1 VKKLSRAHSVFLA
14 TILVVTVA
22 TGKAALGLALK
33 APSRVVAVGD
43 VHGAYEGFVSILQVA
58 GLVDD
63 DARWIGGDATLVQTG
78 DLMDRG
84 ARVRD
89 VLDLMIRLEQEAPRQ
104 GGRVVSLLGNHEIF
118 NMLGFYDPKSTPQP
132 AYQEVLDSFADE
144 DPEKR
149 RREAYKQWKR
159 WGKRYPGCAEMTKE
173 EWMADHPL
181 GYVEYIEAVGATGK
195 YGKWLRE
202 RPVAA
207 RIDDAVF
214 VHGGFSPK
222 LEAMGID
229 SLEDINRR
237 VHEEFD
243 RFDREREFLVAE
255 GIGLPFFTPRETLCS
270 LDSEIFRRSE
280 DGEEAEA
287 DPLVN
292 RLQEIRSHLP
302 SLEWLS
308 LNDDGPLW
316 FRGFAHWSD
325 EEGEAE
331 LGGVLERFGARH
343 FVVGHTP
350 QPGAIKMRFEG
361 AVFLIDTAL
370 VFGPE
375 AEGIASA
382 LEVKEGVFSV
392 IYLEDRAVLWDG
404 NSGPRVVGEE
414 SALPREPRWR
424 GPEGEPLPFTDPV
437 EVEGFL
443 RTADIVSVEDIPLG
457 ITKPKKLV
465 LERDGVRS
473 QAAYRYFHE
482 EIPSFVTSSG
492 RVIRFFRDS
501 YVNEVAAYETARLL
515 GLENLPPVVLRT
527 VDGVAGSVQLWVED
541 AMMERERRE
550 NRILP
555 PAEHRVR
562 FHRQLQDMRVFDNLI
577 GNFDRNQGNMLIDKE
592 WNLWL
597 IDHTRSFRWEKS
609 LPEPGRVRRCSH
621 RLWRALNELDT
632 EELEQRLRPHLD
644 KKAIQGVLVRRER
657 LIRLLNEKIAEQ
669 GEERVLF
676 SYSDPDDAVRVINE
690 ETALTVA
697 NEGV

>member
-1 VKKLSRAHSVFLA
+1 VKRRSGVRALFLA
-14 TILVVTVA
+14 TILVVAVA
-22 TGKAALGLALK
+22 AGEAASGVVPP

-43 VHGAYEGFVSILQVA
+43 VHGSYEGFVSILQAA
-58 GLVDD
+58 GLVDGD
-63 DARWIGGDATLVQTG
+63 TRWIGGDAILVQTG

-89 VLDLMIRLEQEAPRQ
+89 VLELMIRLEEEAPRQ
-104 GGRVVSLLGNHEIF
+104 GGRVVSLLGNHEVY
-118 NMLGFYDPKSTPQP
+118 NMLGFFDPKSTPQP
-132 AYQEVLDSFADE
+132 AHQEVLDSFADE

-195 YGKWLRE
+195 YGRWLRE
-202 RPVAA
+202 RPVAVQ
-207 RIDDAVF
+207 IGDTVF
-214 VHGGFSPK
+214 VHGGFSPE

-229 SLEDINRR
+229 SLEDMDRR
-237 VHEEFD
+237 VREEFD
-243 RFDREREFLVAE
+243 RFDRDREFLVAE
-255 GIGLPFFTPRETLCS
+255 GIGLRFFTPRETLCS
-270 LDSEIFRRSE
+270 LDSEIFRRTE
-280 DGEEAEA
+280 DGERAET
-287 DPLVN
+287 DPLVS
-292 RLQEIRSHLP
+292 RLEEIRSNLP
-302 SLEWLS
+302 TLEWLS
-308 LNDDGPLW
+308 LDENGPLW
-316 FRGFAHWSD
+316 FRGFAQWSD

-350 QPGAIKMRFEG
+350 QPGAIKMRFDG

-382 LEVKEGVFSV
+382 LEVKEGIFSA
-392 IYLEDRAVLWDG
+392 IYREDRTVLWDA
-404 NSGPRVVGEE
+404 NSGPRVVGKE
-414 SALPREPRWR
+414 SAAGREPRWR
-424 GPEGEPLPFTDPV
+424 GPEGELLPFSDPV

-443 RTADIVSVEDIPLG
+443 RTADIASVEDIPLG

-473 QAAYRYFHE
+473 HAAYRYFHE
-482 EIPSFVTSSG
+482 EMVSFTDSGG
-492 RVIRFFRDS
+492 RVIRSFRDS
-501 YVNEVAAYETARLL
+501 YINEVAAYETARLL
-515 GLENLPPVVLRT
+515 GLDNLPPAVLRS

-550 NRILP
+550 NQILP
-555 PAEHRVR
+555 PKELRVR
-562 FHRQLQDMRVFDNLI
+562 FNRQLQDMRVFDNLI
-577 GNFDRNQGNMLIDKE
+577 GNFDRNQGNMLIDKD

-597 IDHTRSFRWEKS
+597 IDHTRSFRGVKA
-609 LPEPGRVRRCSH
+609 LPEPERVRRCSR

-632 EELEQRLRPHLD
+632 AELERRLSPHLD
-644 KKAIQGVLVRRER
+644 KKSIQAVLVRRER
-657 LIRLLNEKIAEQ
+657 LIRLLNERIAER

-676 SYSDPDDAVRVINE
+676 DYSDPDDAVRVVNDE
-690 ETALTVA
+690 AALPVA
-697 NEGV
+697 NEGG